1 MATQNGQRRILVIND
16 TPEILDL
23 FRDILQEEGY
33 QLTTDSFPLNTTA
46 KLAEIKADRPDL
58 IILDLII
65 GGEPLGLQ
73 FLQMLKM
80 ERATRH
86 IPVMICTAAHQQ
98 AAEMEAHLRELGVA
112 VVLKPFDLDHLLA
125 EIAKTWGEPDA

>member
-1 MATQNGQRRILVIND
+1 MATKHEQRCILVIND

-23 FRDILQEEGY
+23 FRDILSEEGY
-33 QLTTDSFPLNTTA
+33 QVTTDAFPLNTTA

-80 ERATRH
+80 DRATRH
-86 IPVMICTAAHQQ
+86 LPVIICTAAHQQ
-98 AAEMEAHLRELGVA
+98 AAEMEAHLRELGVT

-125 EIAKTWGEPDA
+125 EIAKTWSQPE